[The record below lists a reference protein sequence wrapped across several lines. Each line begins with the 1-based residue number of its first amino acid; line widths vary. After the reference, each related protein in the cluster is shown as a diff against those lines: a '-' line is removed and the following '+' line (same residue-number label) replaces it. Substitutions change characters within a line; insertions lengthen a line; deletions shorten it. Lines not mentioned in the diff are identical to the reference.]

1 MQLFCM
7 TDVEIRKKIAIIVN
21 DLQVCR
27 SFCTGLSPVVGV
39 GWADGTLILIHCIMK
54 KFFTFLLV
62 VVLVLLCL
70 RIAGVWKSEP
80 DDENKALEP
89 VEVDATADSV
99 AMEQSTHLKFKGVPI
114 DGPLEQFVARMVRK
128 GFEVTSAREEEVVRL
143 EGDFAGFKQCE
154 VYVSTLDNQNL
165 VSRITVWFP
174 IQDQW
179 KNLYGDYKTLKEML
193 TEKYGKPTSCV
204 ERFTGY
210 LGNSGEEY
218 RMSAVRGNECK
229 YVTRFSGDEGDI
241 ILSIEHRGYSS
252 CFVQL
257 VYQDKENG
265 REVRNTAIDDL

>member
-1 MQLFCM
+1 MP
-7 TDVEIRKKIAIIVN
+7 I
-21 DLQVCR
+21 
-27 SFCTGLSPVVGV
+27 VGV
-39 GWADGTLILIHCIMK
+39 GWVDGTLILIDCVMK

-80 DDENKALEP
+80 DDKNKNRALEP
-89 VEVDATADSV
+89 VEVDTTADSV

-210 LGNSGEEY
+210 LGNSGDDFY
-218 RMSAVRGNECK
+218 RMHAVSNDRCK

>member
-1 MQLFCM
+1 
-7 TDVEIRKKIAIIVN
+7 
-21 DLQVCR
+21 
-27 SFCTGLSPVVGV
+27 
-39 GWADGTLILIHCIMK
+39 MK
-54 KFFTFLLV
+54 KFLTFLLAF
-62 VVLVLLCL
+62 VLVLLCI
-70 RIAGVWKSEP
+70 RIVRSMMTDFDDKSEAP
-80 DDENKALEP
+80 EFVEAVEFDEA
-89 VEVDATADSV
+89 ADSV

-193 TEKYGKPTSCV
+193 VEKYGRPVSCV
-204 ERFTGY
+204 ERFTDY
-210 LGNSGEEY
+210 LGNVGDETF
-218 RMSAVRGNECK
+218 RMSSVRDGGCK
-229 YVTRFSGDEGDI
+229 YVTRFSTDEGDI
-241 ILSIEHRGYSS
+241 TLSIEQRERLY
-252 CFVQL
+252 CFAQL

-265 REVRNTAIDDL
+265 QVVRKSAIDDL

>member
-1 MQLFCM
+1 
-7 TDVEIRKKIAIIVN
+7 
-21 DLQVCR
+21 
-27 SFCTGLSPVVGV
+27 
-39 GWADGTLILIHCIMK
+39 MK
-54 KFFTFLLV
+54 KFLTFLLAF
-62 VVLVLLCL
+62 VLVLLCI
-70 RIAGVWKSEP
+70 RIVRSMMTDFDDKSEAP
-80 DDENKALEP
+80 EFVEAVEFDEA
-89 VEVDATADSV
+89 ADSV

-114 DGPLEQFVARMVRK
+114 DGSLAQFLSRMQSK
-128 GFEVTSAREEEVVRL
+128 GFEVTSGRQDEIHRL

-154 VYVSTLDNQNL
+154 VYVSTLDNQDL
-165 VSRITVWFP
+165 VSRITVCFP

-193 TEKYGKPTSCV
+193 IEKYGQPVSCV
-204 ERFTGY
+204 ERFTEY
-210 LGNSGEEY
+210 LGNSGDDFY
-218 RMSAVRGNECK
+218 RMHAVSNDRCK

>member
-1 MQLFCM
+1 
-7 TDVEIRKKIAIIVN
+7 
-21 DLQVCR
+21 
-27 SFCTGLSPVVGV
+27 
-39 GWADGTLILIHCIMK
+39 MK
-54 KFFTFLLV
+54 KFLTFLLAF
-62 VVLVLLCL
+62 VLVLLCI
-70 RIAGVWKSEP
+70 RIVRSMMTDFDDKSEAP
-80 DDENKALEP
+80 EFVEAVEFDEA
-89 VEVDATADSV
+89 ADSV

-204 ERFTGY
+204 ERFTDY
-210 LGNSGEEY
+210 LGNVGDETF
-218 RMSAVRGNECK
+218 RMSSVRDGGCK
-229 YVTRFSGDEGDI
+229 YVTRFSTDEGDI
-241 ILSIEHRGYSS
+241 TLSIEQRERSY
-252 CFVQL
+252 CFAQL

-265 REVRNTAIDDL
+265 QVVRKSAIDDL

>member
-1 MQLFCM
+1 M
-7 TDVEIRKKIAIIVN
+7 
-21 DLQVCR
+21 
-27 SFCTGLSPVVGV
+27 
-39 GWADGTLILIHCIMK
+39 ILIDCSMK

-114 DGPLEQFVARMVRK
+114 DGSLAQFLSRMQSK
-128 GFEVTSAREEEVVRL
+128 GFEVTSERKDEIHRL

-154 VYVSTLDNQNL
+154 VYVSTLDNQDL
-165 VSRITVWFP
+165 VSRITVCFP
-174 IQDQW
+174 TQDQW

-193 TEKYGKPTSCV
+193 IEKYGRPVSCV
-204 ERFTGY
+204 ERFTSYMGD
-210 LGNSGEEY
+210 EDDAW
-218 RMSAVRGNECK
+218 RMIVLQNGECK
-229 YVTRFSGDEGDI
+229 YVTRFSVDEGDI
-241 ILSIEHRGYSS
+241 TLSIERREVLSG
-252 CFVQL
+252 FVQL

-265 REVRNTAIDDL
+265 QVVRKSAIDDL

>member
-1 MQLFCM
+1 M

-39 GWADGTLILIHCIMK
+39 GWADGTLILIDCIMK

>member
-1 MQLFCM
+1 
-7 TDVEIRKKIAIIVN
+7 
-21 DLQVCR
+21 
-27 SFCTGLSPVVGV
+27 
-39 GWADGTLILIHCIMK
+39 MK
-54 KFFTFLLV
+54 KFLTFLLAF
-62 VVLVLLCL
+62 VLVLLCI
-70 RIAGVWKSEP
+70 RIVRSMMTDFDDKSEAP
-80 DDENKALEP
+80 EFVEAVEFDEA
-89 VEVDATADSV
+89 ADSV

-204 ERFTGY
+204 ERFTEY
-210 LGNSGEEY
+210 LGNSGDDFY
-218 RMSAVRGNECK
+218 RMHAVSNDRCK

>member
-39 GWADGTLILIHCIMK
+39 GWADGTLILIDCIMK

-241 ILSIEHRGYSS
+241 ILSIEYRDYTS

>member
-1 MQLFCM
+1 
-7 TDVEIRKKIAIIVN
+7 
-21 DLQVCR
+21 
-27 SFCTGLSPVVGV
+27 
-39 GWADGTLILIHCIMK
+39 MK
-54 KFFTFLLV
+54 KFLTFLLTF
-62 VVLVLLCL
+62 VLVLLCI
-70 RIAGVWKSEP
+70 RIVCSMMTNLDDKSDAPEFVESVETVEL
-80 DDENKALEP
+80 DE
-89 VEVDATADSV
+89 VADST

-114 DGPLEQFVARMVRK
+114 DGSLKLFVARMVRK
-128 GFEVTSAREEEVVRL
+128 GFEMTSGCGEEVVRL

-193 TEKYGKPTSCV
+193 TEKYGKPASCV

-210 LGNSGEEY
+210 LGNSGDDSY
-218 RMSAVRGNECK
+218 RMHAVRNDECK

-241 ILSIEHRGYSS
+241 ILSIEHRDYSS

-265 REVRNTAIDDL
+265 REVRDAAIDDL